1 VLNEWF
7 KIMIQIFDSFG
18 SYLSQLILQ
27 IGEKT
32 GFSFSRN
39 RGLCLPLLKFNID
52 VRYWIPKV
60 MCGGIETY
68 RHQTDETEL
77 WLISR

>member
-1 VLNEWF
+1 
-7 KIMIQIFDSFG
+7 MIQIFDSFG
-18 SYLSQLILQ
+18 WCSSKSTK
-27 IGEKT
+27 EKKR
-32 GFSFSRN
+32 FSFPRN

-52 VRYWIPKV
+52 IRYWIPKV

-68 RHQTDETEL
+68 RHQSDETEL

>member
-1 VLNEWF
+1 
-7 KIMIQIFDSFG
+7 MIPIFDSFG
-18 SYLSQLILQ
+18 LFRFELIE
-27 IGEKT
+27 EKT
-32 GFSFSRN
+32 RIFFPRRN
-39 RGLCLPLLKFNID
+39 RSLCLPLLKSNID

-68 RHQTDETEL
+68 RNPSDETEL

>member
-1 VLNEWF
+1 MNKFNKIKKKFFVL
-7 KIMIQIFDSFG
+7 
-18 SYLSQLILQ
+18 
-27 IGEKT
+27 
-32 GFSFSRN
+32 RN

-52 VRYWIPKV
+52 VRYWIPKI

-68 RHQTDETEL
+68 RSQNDDIEL